1 MKLLWIALPVMLL
14 AACVTTNIYFPA
26 QAVENA
32 ADKIIGEIW
41 PLSDQPVL
49 SAKEKK

>member
-1 MKLLWIALPVMLL
+1 MKLLWIALPFMLL

-26 QAVENA
+26 QEVENA
-32 ADKIIGEIW
+32 ADKIVGEIW
-41 PLSDQPVL
+41 SQTDKPVL